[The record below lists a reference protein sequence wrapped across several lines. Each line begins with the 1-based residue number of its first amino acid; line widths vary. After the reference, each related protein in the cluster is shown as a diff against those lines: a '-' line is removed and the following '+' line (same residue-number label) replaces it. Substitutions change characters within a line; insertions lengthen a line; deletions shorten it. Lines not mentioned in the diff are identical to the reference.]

1 MLHSLSIRDFVI
13 VNQLDLE
20 FEAGFTVLTGETGA
34 GKSILIDALSLALGA
49 RGEGGVTRTGCDKAE
64 ISAIF
69 SIANNL
75 EASAWLAEAEL
86 ENDGQELVL
95 RRVMFA
101 DGRSRAYINGATVTV
116 SQLKELGELLV
127 DIYSQNA
134 HHSLLKPAT
143 QRLVLDNFG
152 GLSALASQVSAHFK
166 IWHKLHQQRLE
177 SEKNASQYADEF
189 AELRDKARE
198 LAQLSLTAI
207 EWDELQQEHLRLSN
221 GASLITGGEQCRD
234 LLSEGEL
241 SAIRLLSQVQ
251 HKLQQLREY
260 DTEISE
266 AVETLDSAM
275 IQLEETDRFLNR
287 YLQRADLDP
296 SRLAELDA
304 RIQNIHNVSR
314 KYRVQPEEIAA
325 LLAQSQARMAELALF
340 ANDGELAKQE
350 AQALSLYMQLA
361 NSLSEGRQLAA
372 AKLSTQISAEMQRLS
387 LSGGKFE
394 VALSSND
401 KDVSGK
407 ISQTP
412 NVNGLEQVEFLVAGH
427 AGVAAK
433 PLAKTASGGELSRI
447 SLAIRVVTAQKESVP
462 TMIFDEVDVGIGGG
476 VAEVVGQLLK
486 QLGES
491 VNDGSISQRQV
502 LVITHLPQVAALGSH
517 HLRVSKSLVNAQT
530 LSTIA
535 VLDETER
542 VEEIARMLGGLEIT
556 EMTRQHAKEMLAL

>member
-350 AQALSLYMQLA
+350 AQALSAYMQLA

-372 AKLSTQISAEMQRLS
+372 VKLSTQISAEMQRLS

-394 VALSSND
+394 VALSSTD

>member
-1 MLHSLSIRDFVI
+1 MLQSLSIRDFVI

-20 FEAGFTVLTGETGA
+20 FESGFTVLTGETGA

-49 RGEGGVTRTGCDKAE
+49 RGEGGVTRAGCDKAE

-69 SIANNL
+69 NISNNQ
-75 EASAWLAEAEL
+75 EAIEWLVDAAL

-143 QRLVLDNFG
+143 QRIVLDNFG
-152 GLSALASQVSAHFK
+152 ELSALASQVSAHFK
-166 IWHKLHQQRLE
+166 TWYQLNQQRIE
-177 SEKNASQYADEF
+177 VEKNASQYADEL
-189 AELRDKARE
+189 ADLRDKARE
-198 LAQLSLTAI
+198 LAQLSITAS

-221 GASLITGGEQCRD
+221 GASLITGGEECRE

-241 SAIRLLSQVQ
+241 SAIRLLSQVL
-251 HKLQQLREY
+251 HKLQNLRDY
-260 DTEISE
+260 DASIAE

-296 SRLAELDA
+296 ARLAELDA
-304 RIQNIHNVSR
+304 RIQSIHNTSR
-314 KYRVQPEEIAA
+314 KYRIQPEELAE
-325 LLAQSQARMAELALF
+325 LLTKSQARMAELALF
-340 ANDGELAKQE
+340 ANDGELVRQE
-350 AQALSLYMQLA
+350 AQALAAYMQLA
-361 NSLSEGRQLAA
+361 KKLSEGRQLAA
-372 AKLSTQISAEMQRLS
+372 AKLSLQISAEMQRLS

-394 VALSSND
+394 VALSQQEKD
-401 KDVSGK
+401 K
-407 ISQTP
+407 QAP
-412 NVNGLEQVEFLVAGH
+412 NANGLEQVEFLVAGH
-427 AGVAAK
+427 AGVAAR
-433 PLAKTASGGELSRI
+433 PLAKAASGGELSRI
-447 SLAIRVVTAQKESVP
+447 SLAIRVVTAQKESIP

-491 VNDGSISQRQV
+491 QNVGKASQRQV
-502 LVITHLPQVAALGSH
+502 LVITHLPQVAALGAH
-517 HLRVSKSLVNAQT
+517 HLRVSKSLVNEQT
-530 LSTIA
+530 LSTIV
-535 VLDETER
+535 VLNQAER
-542 VEEIARMLGGLEIT
+542 IEEIARMLGGIELT
-556 EMTRQHAKEMLAL
+556 DTTRQHAKEMLLR

>member
-1 MLHSLSIRDFVI
+1 
-13 VNQLDLE
+13 
-20 FEAGFTVLTGETGA
+20 
-34 GKSILIDALSLALGA
+34 
-49 RGEGGVTRTGCDKAE
+49 
-64 ISAIF
+64 
-69 SIANNL
+69 
-75 EASAWLAEAEL
+75 
-86 ENDGQELVL
+86 
-95 RRVMFA
+95 
-101 DGRSRAYINGATVTV
+101 
-116 SQLKELGELLV
+116 
-127 DIYSQNA
+127 
-134 HHSLLKPAT
+134 
-143 QRLVLDNFG
+143 
-152 GLSALASQVSAHFK
+152 
-166 IWHKLHQQRLE
+166 
-177 SEKNASQYADEF
+177 
-189 AELRDKARE
+189 
-198 LAQLSLTAI
+198 
-207 EWDELQQEHLRLSN
+207 
-221 GASLITGGEQCRD
+221 
-234 LLSEGEL
+234 
-241 SAIRLLSQVQ
+241 
-251 HKLQQLREY
+251 LREY
-260 DTEISE
+260 DAEISE

-296 SRLAELDA
+296 ARLAELDA

-314 KYRVQPEEIAA
+314 KYRVQPEEISA
-325 LLAQSQARMAELALF
+325 LLAQSQARMEELALF

-361 NSLSEGRQLAA
+361 QSLSEGRQLAA

-394 VALSSND
+394 VLLSSND
-401 KDVSGK
+401 KNALDKSMPEK

-447 SLAIRVVTAQKESVP
+447 SLAIRVVTAQKESIP

-535 VLDETER
+535 VLDKTER

>member
-221 GASLITGGEQCRD
+221 GASLINGGEQCRD

-350 AQALSLYMQLA
+350 AQALSAYMQLA

-372 AKLSTQISAEMQRLS
+372 VKLSAQISAEMQRLS

-394 VALSSND
+394 VALSSTD